1 MARLTEREISELLR
15 RRTIEGRIAGLV
27 LVLVALGLI
36 GAGLVAGGW
45 AGGVR

>member
-15 RRTIEGRIAGLV
+15 RRTLEGRIAGLV
-27 LVLVALGLI
+27 LLLVALGLI

>member
-27 LVLVALGLI
+27 LLLVALGLI